1 VDGVTAQSSLQVQN
15 LYSSRNERNDKKISS
30 EESSVVGCSN
40 ALDERCFEGPV
51 KTVTAST
58 DGSVE
63 CISSIEA
70 ESKSA
75 TRIDIQNDSNMLA
88 NDEKSRG
95 PEMRSKEIVS
105 PPDIPDAGKS
115 ERLGLDHSRS
125 MITDREDEKA
135 AGVQL
140 TNTEFVASNQ
150 GYLTVFRNLNS
161 RPNVEKP
168 AAGRITCWPLTAFSR
183 GRKNNLIP
191 RSSFTKE
198 CVYVL

>member
-1 VDGVTAQSSLQVQN
+1 VNGVTAQSSLRVQK
-15 LYSSRNERNDKKISS
+15 LDSSRNESNDKKTNS
-30 EESSVVGCSN
+30 EESSVVGCSH

-58 DGSVE
+58 AESVE

-75 TRIDIQNDSNMLA
+75 TRIDIQDGSNMLA
-88 NDEKSRG
+88 NDEKPRD
-95 PEMRSKEIVS
+95 PDMRSKEILS

-115 ERLGLDHSRS
+115 DRLGLDHSRS

-140 TNTEFVASNQ
+140 TNTEFVASIQ
-150 GYLTVFRNLNS
+150 GHLN
-161 RPNVEKP
+161 
-168 AAGRITCWPLTAFSR
+168 C
-183 GRKNNLIP
+183 IP
-191 RSSFTKE
+191 QLEFTSIDRFLQGPE
-198 CVYVL
+198 E